1 MYERTTGPATWR
13 KIVRFN
19 VGADETRMTESQVR
33 APMMRHV
40 LVRLGVA
47 LYRARAQLSGRL
59 ALGAVK
65 EDGADDQRGAED
77 EEVRHLSAPGV

>member
-1 MYERTTGPATWR
+1 MR
-13 KIVRFN
+13 
-19 VGADETRMTESQVR
+19 
-33 APMMRHV
+33 RHV

-47 LYRARAQLSGRL
+47 LHRARAQLSGRL